1 MKIFLLTIILYL
13 SVISCSTESEMD
25 KVNIKNE
32 AKQLVLEPHNTE
44 NLFDN
49 KVQEYYE
56 VINSYN
62 EEHGY
67 PADITELIV
76 QIKSVIFTLSETN
89 LSEMKFLELSN
100 SGVVDIIRNPEAQF
114 QQMIDA
120 HSLDPIAKIK
130 LLELSKMTFEADNNN
145 LITFQERIV
154 AYEEAIIDDEKLN
167 TKDKKI
173 ILSLSSISR
182 YLFLADLDRKD
193 RDWEKSKTARKGS
206 NLLNVRQVSIV
217 HFIVAVDFLCKQKEL

>member
-1 MKIFLLTIILYL
+1 MKIFLLTIFLYL

-25 KVNIKNE
+25 KVNFKNE
-32 AKQLVLEPHNTE
+32 AKQLVLDPRNSK

-49 KVQEYYE
+49 KGQEYYE
-56 VINSYN
+56 VVNSYN
-62 EEHGY
+62 QKHGY
-67 PADITELIV
+67 PTDIRELILQV
-76 QIKSVIFTLSETN
+76 ESVVFTLSETN

-154 AYEEAIIDDEKLN
+154 AYEEAIIDNEKLN

-193 RDWEKSKTARKGS
+193 RDWEKSKTARKGC
-206 NLLNVRQVSIV
+206 NLLDVRQVSIV
-217 HFIVAVDFLCKQKEL
+217 HFIIAVDFLCKQKEL